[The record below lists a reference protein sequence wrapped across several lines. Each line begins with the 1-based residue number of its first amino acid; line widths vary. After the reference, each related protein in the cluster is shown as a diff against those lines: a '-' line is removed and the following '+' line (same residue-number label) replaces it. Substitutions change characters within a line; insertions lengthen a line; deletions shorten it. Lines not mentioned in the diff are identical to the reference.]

1 MKVFCSTLGVVM
13 ILSAQGPMTARAGKY
28 EVSLRLPEGGLFPRE
43 EMQLEFRVTDTTR
56 VDPVLGAAP
65 VIRALVRGSIEMPSM
80 PGMAKFE
87 DIAHPEGV
95 AGEYGLHPSFAHGGE
110 YRLRLTI
117 TPPDAVPFGVE
128 FPLPVADAAPV
139 RKGPA
144 VRPFRVE
151 LAASPR
157 NPKAGEPVDLTIR
170 IRRELSKELVTVFD
184 RVHEELLHLIIV
196 RGDLGEFSHEHP
208 AQQPDGSFAVRYTF
222 PTAGEYHL
230 FADAAPRGA
239 GGQVLLAKLKVGG
252 KAPARFALAPAA
264 APSSTADGLA
274 VAVDATRL
282 PSRKT
287 VTVRAAATSAGQP
300 VTDLEPYLGALGH
313 FILIHQDG
321 ETFVHS
327 HPDERTPGTGK
338 DGVVPFLVR
347 FPKAG
352 LYRGWIQLKRGGK
365 VSTFPY
371 VLEASE

>member
-1 MKVFCSTLGVVM
+1 MKLLCSTLGVVLT
-13 ILSAQGPMTARAGKY
+13 LSAQGPLTARAGKY
-28 EVSLRLPEGGLFPRE
+28 EVSLRLPDGGLFPRE
-43 EMQLEFRVTDTTR
+43 EMQLEFRVSDATR

-65 VIRALVRGSIEMPSM
+65 VIRAVVRGSIDMPSM

-110 YRLRLTI
+110 YRLRLSI
-117 TPPDAVPFGVE
+117 APPDDAPFGVE
-128 FPLPVADAAPV
+128 FALPVADAAPV
-139 RKGPA
+139 RKGPV

-151 LAASPR
+151 VAANPKS
-157 NPKAGEPVDLTIR
+157 PKAGEPVDLTIR
-170 IRRELSKELVTVFD
+170 IRREPTKELVAVFD
-184 RVHEELLHLIIV
+184 RVHEEFLHLIIV
-196 RGDLGEFSHEHP
+196 RSDLGEFSHEHP
-208 AQQPDGSFAVRYTF
+208 AQQADGSFVVRYAF
-222 PTAGEYHL
+222 PSAGEYHL

-252 KAPARFALAPAA
+252 KAPARFALTPATT
-264 APSSTADGLA
+264 PSATADGIA
-274 VAVDATRL
+274 VELDIARPV
-282 PSRKT
+282 SRKT
-287 VTVRAAATSAGQP
+287 VTVRAAATSAGKP

-327 HPDERTPGTGK
+327 HPDERTPGAGK

-347 FPKAG
+347 FPKGG

-371 VLEASE
+371 ILEASE

>member
-1 MKVFCSTLGVVM
+1 MKVLCSTLGVVM
-13 ILSAQGPMTARAGKY
+13 ILSAQGPITARAGKY

-43 EMQLEFRVTDTTR
+43 EMQLEFRVSDTTR

-65 VIRALVRGSIEMPSM
+65 VIRAVVRGSIDMPSM

-110 YRLRLTI
+110 YRLRLSVA
-117 TPPDAVPFGVE
+117 PPDDAPFGVE
-128 FPLPVADAAPV
+128 FALPVADAAPV
-139 RKGPA
+139 RKGPV

-151 LAASPR
+151 VAASPR
-157 NPKAGEPVDLTIR
+157 NPKAGEPADLTIR
-170 IRRELSKELVTVFD
+170 IRRELTKELVTAFE

-196 RGDLGEFSHEHP
+196 RSDLGEFSHEHP
-208 AQQPDGSFAVRYTF
+208 ALQPDGSFVIRHTF

-252 KAPARFALAPAA
+252 KAPARFALTPAA
-264 APSSTADGLA
+264 APSSTADGIA
-274 VAVDATRL
+274 VAVDATKL
-282 PSRKT
+282 PARKT
-287 VTVRAAATSAGQP
+287 VTVRAAATSGGGP
-300 VTDLEPYLGALGH
+300 ITDLEPYLGALGH

-347 FPKAG
+347 FPKVG